1 MVSNTLAENAS
12 IKKKSIKG
20 AQVLWNSLQKP
31 GAFPIE
37 LTAFKDQ
44 LRKHNYF

>member
-1 MVSNTLAENAS
+1 MAPNTLAENTS

-31 GAFPIE
+31 RAF
-37 LTAFKDQ
+37 
-44 LRKHNYF
+44 